1 MKKKFFL
8 TLLICVH
15 LFSASAFAQ
24 DKHQHS
30 RPATILSSKKSILQL
45 PLVKKSK
52 TIRVKDGDQITIT
65 ATRVREKI
73 QGQWVERL
81 AYDGMI
87 PGPSLL
93 ADQGSRIK
101 LTLVNKIG
109 QPTTLHSHG
118 LRVDD
123 RNDGIPGVGQ
133 PPIKDGESFT
143 YDLSFPDHGLYWYHP
158 HMREDMTQ
166 ELGLYGTYLVTPKT
180 LIEDKPKREELL
192 VLDDILSTKEGLPA
206 FDVKHTSFALM
217 GRYGN
222 QMLINN
228 QRDWGLQA
236 TVGEVIRFYLV
247 NVANAR
253 PFRVGFTNAKI
264 KVVGADNGFYEQ
276 EFFTDSIILAPSERA
291 IVDVIFKKP
300 GTSIIEN
307 RPEGKAVTI
316 GRIHIKKNPHKN
328 KIADCSA
335 WKTLK
340 SQPTVTA
347 DFQQIKPLLDKPA
360 SFTLKIDAQLSG
372 EHAEHMM
379 TAAAPKDGI
388 EWEDTMGAMSE
399 DMTEENVKWLMTDP
413 ATNKVNMDIQWK
425 FTQGIP
431 VKVRIHNDGKHHPM
445 QHPIHFHGQR
455 FAVVNINGQLN
466 KNLVWKDTVLVPAG
480 QYVDIILDN
489 LNPGQWMGHCHIA
502 EHLNVGMM
510 FGFSVEDVKEKSKS

>member
-1 MKKKFFL
+1 MKKQFVL
-8 TLLICVH
+8 MLLLFVH

-24 DKHQHS
+24 GQHQHS
-30 RPATILSSKKSILQL
+30 LPVATTPSSKKSILQL
-45 PLVKKSK
+45 PLVKKNK
-52 TIRVKDGDQITIT
+52 TIRVKDGDHITIT

-93 ADQGSRIK
+93 ADQGTHIK
-101 LTLVNKIG
+101 LTLVNQIG

-166 ELGLYGTYLVTPKT
+166 ELGLYGTYLVTPKAVT
-180 LIEDKPKREELL
+180 QDAPKREELL
-192 VLDDILSTKEGLPA
+192 VLDDILSTKTGLPA
-206 FDVKHTSFALM
+206 FDPKHTSFALM

-222 QMLINN
+222 QLLVNN
-228 QRDWGLQA
+228 QKNWQIQTKAD
-236 TVGEVIRFYLV
+236 EVIRFYMV

-253 PFRVGFTNAKI
+253 PLRIGFTNAKI

-276 EFFTDSIILAPSERA
+276 EFFADSVILSPSERA
-291 IVDVIFKKP
+291 IVDVLFDKP
-300 GTSIIEN
+300 GTSMIEN
-307 RPEGKAVTI
+307 RPDGKPIAI
-316 GRIHIKKNPHKN
+316 GRIMVKKRSSKN
-328 KIADCSA
+328 KDADSSV
-335 WKTLK
+335 WKKLK
-340 SQPTVTA
+340 SQPSVTA

-360 SFTLKIDAQLSG
+360 SYELKIDAQLSG

-379 TAAAPKDGI
+379 TAAAAKDGI

-399 DMTEENVKWLMTDP
+399 DMTDENVKWLMTDP
-413 ATNKVNMDIQWK
+413 ATGKVNMDIQWK
-425 FTQGIP
+425 FTQGVP
-431 VKVRIHNDGKHHPM
+431 VKVRLHNDGKHHPM

-455 FAVVNINGQLN
+455 FAVVNRNGEIA

-510 FGFSVEDVKEKSKS
+510 FGFSVENIKEK